1 VKKVLALIE
10 CPDHVC
16 YRYRIA
22 AFAPAMAERGFAL
35 QAVPLRRGVLARS
48 AQLLAARRADVTVL
62 QRKLLAVAHVRLL
75 RRFAPRLIY
84 DVDDAVFQRD
94 SYHRKGPQSRKLRVR
109 FRAAVAAADAVIA
122 GNDYLRQRA
131 TEHTDPAR
139 TQVIPTC
146 VDAGRYD
153 LAAHRRLGT
162 EVRLVWIG
170 SSSTLQGL
178 NMAEPWLAAVARR
191 LPGLELRLI
200 CDRSV
205 ELPGLRVVPRPWSSD
220 TEAEELAA
228 ADIGISWLP
237 DDQFSRGKCGLKVL
251 QYMAAGLPVIANPVG
266 VHPQMVVHGGSGL
279 LASTPDEWAD
289 AVVRLAADP
298 VLRARMGRDGRNRV
312 EQHYSVERWG
322 PQFAGLLPRG
332 GRFRIVWTARN
343 GK

>member
-1 VKKVLALIE
+1 
-10 CPDHVC
+10 
-16 YRYRIA
+16 
-22 AFAPAMAERGFAL
+22 MAER
-35 QAVPLRRGVLARS
+35 
-48 AQLLAARRADVTVL
+48 
-62 QRKLLAVAHVRLL
+62 
-75 RRFAPRLIY
+75 
-84 DVDDAVFQRD
+84 
-94 SYHRKGPQSRKLRVR
+94 
-109 FRAAVAAADAVIA
+109 
-122 GNDYLRQRA
+122 
-131 TEHTDPAR
+131 
-139 TQVIPTC
+139 
-146 VDAGRYD
+146 
-153 LAAHRRLGT
+153 
-162 EVRLVWIG
+162 
-170 SSSTLQGL
+170 
-178 NMAEPWLAAVARR
+178 WLAAVARR

-298 VLRARMGRDGRNRV
+298 ALRARMGRDGRHRV

-322 PQFAGLLPRG
+322 PQFAGLLDAVVARRALGEQPRG
-332 GRFRIVWTARN
+332 LVFQEACGLTAA
-343 GK
+343 GKDSHGNRPEPSTGDVSARQSAGGLVDGPLEAAGMAGGLAAGGGDRLAGLALPARSVDLD